1 MTKTK
6 TRFVISKSKFDAVIF
21 DLDGVIT
28 QSAKIHAKAWK
39 EMFDDYLSVR
49 SKKEGVHYDPFNIK
63 KDYDD
68 YVDGKPRYD
77 GVKSFLQ
84 ARGIKLPYGSPEDSP
99 NKETICGLGNR
110 KNALF
115 AQYLRKDGVDVYK
128 TSVEL
133 VHTLRANAFK
143 VAIVSSSKNCSD
155 TLKSAE

>member
-63 KDYDD
+63 K
-68 YVDGKPRYD
+68 GTTITWMENSRYD
-77 GVKSFLQ
+77 GVKSL
-84 ARGIKLPYGSPEDSP
+84 LS
-99 NKETICGLGNR
+99 
-110 KNALF
+110 
-115 AQYLRKDGVDVYK
+115 
-128 TSVEL
+128 
-133 VHTLRANAFK
+133 
-143 VAIVSSSKNCSD
+143 
-155 TLKSAE
+155 